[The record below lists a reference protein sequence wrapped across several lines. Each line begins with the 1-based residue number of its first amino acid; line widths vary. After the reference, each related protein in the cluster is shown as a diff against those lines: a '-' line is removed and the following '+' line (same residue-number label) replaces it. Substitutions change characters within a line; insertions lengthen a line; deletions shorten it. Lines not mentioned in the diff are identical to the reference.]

1 MEIRIIQ
8 YILDKHDDIIKITE
22 SSYLD
27 IFNECSSDSVKI
39 IYQNNI
45 PVGWLKFEIPE
56 SSLYDGFIFIYIS
69 PTYRRKGIGSYV
81 YKEMIK
87 EFQTIGCD
95 WWSSYPALDAAEKF
109 ASSVGFDVITTNSE
123 LEHNG
128 SLIPANTYGIRMCT
142 VEDYPAVP
150 NLWSIEYRRMHTELG
165 YPLDETLLNDEE
177 RREQFED
184 FCQNINNYFVLEAE
198 GKMIG
203 MGCLFSNNS
212 GIGSLAVYHKFSGK
226 GYGTKLAMF
235 LTNECIRRGN
245 PHPVLSCEGGNDNAL
260 HIYKK
265 IGYSITKTESVAI
278 HCKS

>member
-1 MEIRIIQ
+1 MDIRIIQ
-8 YILDKHDDIIKITE
+8 YELYNHEDIIKITD

-27 IFNECSSDSVKI
+27 IFHECSSDSIKI
-39 IYQNNI
+39 IYLNNI

-128 SLIPANTYGIRMCT
+128 SLIPANTDGIRMCT
-142 VEDYPAVP
+142 IDDYPEVP
-150 NLWSIEYRRMHTELG
+150 NLWSKEYRRMHTRLG
-165 YPLDETLLNDEE
+165 YPSEETPLTEDE
-177 RREQFED
+177 RREQFDD
-184 FCQNINNYFVLEAE
+184 FCQNVNNYFVLEAE
-198 GKMIG
+198 SNIVG

-212 GIGSLAVYHKFSGK
+212 GIGSLAVDHEFSGK

-278 HCKS
+278 QCKS

>member
-1 MEIRIIQ
+1 MDIRIIQ
-8 YILDKHDDIIKITE
+8 YIFDKHDDIIKITE

-109 ASSVGFDVITTNSE
+109 ASSVGFNVITTNSE

-128 SLIPANTYGIRMCT
+128 SLIPANTDGIRMCT
-142 VEDYPAVP
+142 IDDYPEVP
-150 NLWSIEYRRMHTELG
+150 NLWSKEYRRMHTRLG
-165 YPLDETLLNDEE
+165 YPSEETPLTEDE
-177 RREQFED
+177 RREQFDD
-184 FCQNINNYFVLEAE
+184 FCQNVNNYFVLEAE
-198 GKMIG
+198 SNIVG

-212 GIGSLAVYHKFSGK
+212 GIGSLAVDHEFSGK